1 MIIIVKENHK
11 GTIKKYEGTKVKLI
25 MTPKLYKNL
34 TIRYNL
40 FTKY

>member
-11 GTIKKYEGTKVKLI
+11 GSIKKYEGTKVNI
-25 MTPKLYKNL
+25 TMTSKLYKNL

-40 FTKY
+40 FTQ

>member
-1 MIIIVKENHK
+1 MSIIVKENHR
-11 GTIKKYEGTKVKLI
+11 GSIKKYEGTKVDII

-40 FTKY
+40 FM